1 MDIRSSWHEP
11 GRYRLAMTDQD
22 PTRVEQA
29 VDPTS
34 VFAPEGAGGPP
45 TRALPPTGGPPPPD
59 RRPWIIAAVLA
70 LIVLMLVLL
79 LVLQGDDDD
88 DGDVDA
94 SSTTTTAQVTSTS
107 SSSSSSTSTSTTA
120 EPTTTVA
127 PVVTVPPDDCADA
140 GEGAAKPGLAA
151 ETVYD
156 AWVRGD
162 EACAAELMTAPALAE
177 LFSRDGEGAND
188 TFQECF
194 EEDLPDPH
202 TDCAFTYEGG
212 STHYL
217 MNFSP
222 TDGWQVYDITQI
234 AD

>member
-1 MDIRSSWHEP
+1 
-11 GRYRLAMTDQD
+11 MTDQD
-22 PTRVEQA
+22 PDATRVERA

-34 VFAPEGAGGPP
+34 VFAAEGAGGPP
-45 TRALPPTGGPPPPD
+45 TSPFPPTGGPPPPPD

-70 LIVLMLVLL
+70 LIVLMLILL
-79 LVLQGDDDD
+79 LVLQDDDD
-88 DGDVDA
+88 DGVDA
-94 SSTTTTAQVTSTS
+94 SSTTTTSLVTT
-107 SSSSSSTSTSTTA
+107 TSTTSTTVPA
-120 EPTTTVA
+120 STTTAA
-127 PVVTVPPDDCADA
+127 PATTTAPIVTVPPAECAEA
-140 GEGAAKPGLAA
+140 GEGAAKPALAA

-162 EACAAELMTAPALAE
+162 QACAAQLMTSDALDE
-177 LFSRDGEGAND
+177 LFDRDGTGAD
-188 TFQECF
+188 DQFQGCTQV
-194 EEDLPDPH
+194 DLPDPH

-222 TDGWQVYDITQI
+222 TEGWQVYDVVQS